1 MNHSDLNI
9 IFQTSNRQERVQLL
23 VIEHWHPIFGYEW
36 TDIEHSSTHNSYY
49 NEKGSMFSIKLLY
62 FQICQQNKEN
72 DLENSTPNANSLA
85 LLASGDTVGLS
96 TDTMGSTFG
105 NFFLSNFAQVA
116 KTTLTFTVE
125 SWYRYSSCSKEV
137 FAGSDLLG
145 RTYTKMKQEFWVQNI
160 EFYLG
165 RVFT

>member
-1 MNHSDLNI
+1 
-9 IFQTSNRQERVQLL
+9 
-23 VIEHWHPIFGYEW
+23 
-36 TDIEHSSTHNSYY
+36 
-49 NEKGSMFSIKLLY
+49 MFSIKLLY

-105 NFFLSNFAQVA
+105 NFFLSNFAQIA

-125 SWYRYSSCSKEV
+125 S
-137 FAGSDLLG
+137 
-145 RTYTKMKQEFWVQNI
+145 
-160 EFYLG
+160 
-165 RVFT
+165 